1 MVQSGTYLQESVI
14 NNSEYVEHKMDETM
28 TVIIPVYNEEQAIQG
43 TLDELIPIA
52 QSRAWQIIVVND
64 GSNDNTEELL
74 SSYATTCRIIS
85 HPYNRGYGAALKTG
99 IRSAG
104 TEFIAIYDSDGQHR
118 PDDLIRLCEN
128 APLYDMVIGE
138 RTAGS
143 QVDIFRVPGKWLLS
157 HAANLIVGRRI
168 SDINSGL
175 RVFRR
180 DFIMKVLHLMP
191 EGFSFTSTSTIAAL
205 KMGFL
210 VSFTPIKTR
219 KRLGNSTVR
228 QVRHGLMVVMLI
240 LRLVVL
246 FSPLRIFMPVAIAMV
261 AVGILYSIYIIATVR
276 LMLANGALL
285 CFFSA
290 LIIFFFG
297 LLVDQVSSM
306 RRERFFYED

>member
-1 MVQSGTYLQESVI
+1 
-14 NNSEYVEHKMDETM
+14 MDETL
-28 TVIIPVYNEEQAIQG
+28 TVIIPVYNEEHAIQS

-52 QSRAWQIIVVND
+52 KSCAWKIVIVND
-64 GSNDNTEELL
+64 GSNDKTELL
-74 SSYATTCRIIS
+74 LNSYTTNCRIIN
-85 HPYNRGYGAALKTG
+85 HPYNLGYGAALKTG
-99 IRSAG
+99 IRTAE
-104 TEFIAIYDSDGQHR
+104 TQFIAIYDSDGQHR
-118 PDDLIRLCEN
+118 PDDLMRLWEAVPNC
-128 APLYDMVIGE
+128 DMVIGE
-138 RTAGS
+138 RVAGS

-180 DFIMKVLHLMP
+180 TFINKVLHLMP

-205 KMGFL
+205 KMGFI
-210 VSFTPIKTR
+210 VRFIPIKVR
-219 KRLGNSTVR
+219 RRLGNSTVR
-228 QVRHGLMVVMLI
+228 QVRHGLMVIMLI
-240 LRLVVL
+240 LRLAIL
-246 FSPLRIFMPVAIAMV
+246 FSPLRIFLPVAIAMV
-261 AVGILYSIYIIATVR
+261 VVGILYSIYIIATVR

-306 RRERFFYED
+306 RRERFLYED

>member
-1 MVQSGTYLQESVI
+1 M
-14 NNSEYVEHKMDETM
+14 NETL
-28 TVIIPVYNEEQAIQG
+28 TIIIPVYNEELAIQD

-52 QSRAWQIIVVND
+52 QSRAWQIVVVND
-64 GSNDNTEELL
+64 GSIDKTEMLL
-74 SSYATTCRIIS
+74 NSYATQCRIIN

-99 IRSAG
+99 IRTAE
-104 TEFIAIYDSDGQHR
+104 TELIAIYDSDGQHR
-118 PDDLIRLCEN
+118 PDDLIRLWEE
-128 APLYDMVIGE
+128 APLYDIVIGE
-138 RTAGS
+138 RAVGS

-157 HAANLIVGRRI
+157 HAANFIVGRRI

-180 DFIMKVLHLMP
+180 AFIKKVLHLMP

-205 KMGFL
+205 KMGFK
-210 VSFTPIKTR
+210 VRFMPIQTR
-219 KRLGNSTVR
+219 KRLGSSTVR
-228 QVRHGLMVVMLI
+228 QVRHGFMVVMLI
-240 LRLVVL
+240 LRLSIL
-246 FSPLRIFMPVAIAMV
+246 FSPLRIFLPVSIAMV
-261 AVGILYSIYIIATVR
+261 FVGILYSIYIIATVR

-306 RRERFFYED
+306 RRERFLYED

>member
-1 MVQSGTYLQESVI
+1 
-14 NNSEYVEHKMDETM
+14 MDETL
-28 TVIIPVYNEEQAIQG
+28 TVIIPVYNEEQAIQS

-52 QSRAWQIIVVND
+52 QSCAWQIVVVND
-64 GSNDNTEELL
+64 GSNDKTEMLL
-74 SSYATTCRIIS
+74 NSYTTKCRIIN
-85 HPYNRGYGAALKTG
+85 HPYNLGYGAALKTG
-99 IRSAG
+99 IRTAE

-118 PDDLIRLCEN
+118 PDDLMRLWEEVPN
-128 APLYDMVIGE
+128 YDMVIGE
-138 RTAGS
+138 RVAGS

-180 DFIMKVLHLMP
+180 TFIKKVLHLMP

-205 KMGFL
+205 KMGFI
-210 VSFTPIKTR
+210 VRFIPIKIR

-228 QVRHGLMVVMLI
+228 QVRHGFMVIMLI
-240 LRLVVL
+240 LRLAIL
-246 FSPLRIFMPVAIAMV
+246 FSPLRIFLPVAIAMV
-261 AVGILYSIYIIATVR
+261 VVGILYSIYIIATVR

-306 RRERFFYED
+306 RRERFLYED